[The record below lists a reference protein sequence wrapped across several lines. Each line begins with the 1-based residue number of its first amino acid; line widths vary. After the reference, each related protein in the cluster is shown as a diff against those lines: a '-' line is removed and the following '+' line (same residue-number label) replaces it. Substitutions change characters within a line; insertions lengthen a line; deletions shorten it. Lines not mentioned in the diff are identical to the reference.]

1 MINENDIGSINDNN
15 NNNNKDKRVTMV
27 IMLETIKTKVMLKL
41 KK

>member
-15 NNNNKDKRVTMV
+15 DNNNKDKRVTMV
-27 IMLETIKTKVMLKL
+27 ITPETIKTKVMLKL

>member
-27 IMLETIKTKVMLKL
+27 IILETIKTKVMLKL

>member
-1 MINENDIGSINDNN
+1 MINENDIGSINGNN

-27 IMLETIKTKVMLKL
+27 IILETVKTEVMLKL

>member
-27 IMLETIKTKVMLKL
+27 IILETINTKVMLKL